1 MLLALLMSATVFEG
15 YDITIFHL
23 CTPDIASSF
32 HLGDRAIGAVATLVR
47 FGGMLS
53 FFVVTMA
60 DQYGRKP
67 VVSLTI
73 LFYTTFTLFTA
84 LSSGVVSFTFFQG
97 CSQIF
102 LAAEF
107 ALAITMVSEEF
118 PDRLRGRAISLMHMV
133 AFIGVASAGMLYG
146 YMAESSYGWRGMY
159 LLGIA
164 PLLLVAFLRRGL
176 RETGR
181 FTAHRLQHETTGR
194 MMTGT
199 WHTIKRSLEPFT
211 GPYRM
216 RCLMVAALWN
226 SIGFVGGPTVTYFS
240 LYAKRDLHWTSRR
253 VGGTV
258 VLAYFMG
265 TIGTL
270 LCGYLMDKIG
280 RRTTATIFYLGA
292 AASMFVLFQSEG
304 KMVVMLAEVATMFAY
319 QAARTATSAF
329 SSELFPTAF
338 RATGYSMTVQVLG
351 QIAWM
356 ASPLLVGSL
365 SIPMG
370 GLGNATRLFA
380 AGPIVGAILILLWA
394 PETRGRTLEE
404 LSPLG
409 AIEDSDGSE

>member
-1 MLLALLMSATVFEG
+1 
-15 YDITIFHL
+15 
-23 CTPDIASSF
+23 
-32 HLGDRAIGAVATLVR
+32 
-47 FGGMLS
+47 
-53 FFVVTMA
+53 
-60 DQYGRKP
+60 
-67 VVSLTI
+67 
-73 LFYTTFTLFTA
+73 
-84 LSSGVVSFTFFQG
+84 
-97 CSQIF
+97 
-102 LAAEF
+102 
-107 ALAITMVSEEF
+107 
-118 PDRLRGRAISLMHMV
+118 
-133 AFIGVASAGMLYG
+133 
-146 YMAESSYGWRGMY
+146 
-159 LLGIA
+159 
-164 PLLLVAFLRRGL
+164 
-176 RETGR
+176 
-181 FTAHRLQHETTGR
+181 
-194 MMTGT
+194 
-199 WHTIKRSLEPFT
+199 
-211 GPYRM
+211 
-216 RCLMVAALWN
+216 
-226 SIGFVGGPTVTYFS
+226 
-240 LYAKRDLHWTSRR
+240 
-253 VGGTV
+253 
-258 VLAYFMG
+258 MG

-280 RRTTATIFYLGA
+280 RRTTATIFYLCA